1 MACGETPEGDEPK
14 NLKEDLI
21 SILDDPETR

>member
-1 MACGETPEGDEPK
+1 MACGKTPEGDEVE